1 MAKPD
6 HNLMKSIHCAVNG
19 IKHVY
24 KNEKNFRKHIII
36 SIIVLFVSF
45 YLNLNNTDFAI
56 IIFVMAFVLVSEM
69 INSVI
74 EYTWDKLEP
83 NHHPVVGIIKDAMAG
98 VVLIS
103 SLASIIIG
111 ILIFVKY
118 I

>member
-6 HNLMKSIHCAVNG
+6 HNIIKSITCASRG

-24 KNEKNFRKHIII
+24 KNEKNFRKHIFV
-36 SIIVLFVSF
+36 SIIVLLLSI
-45 YLNLNNTDFAI
+45 YLNLENTDLAI
-56 IIFVMAFVLVSEM
+56 IIFVITFVIVSEM

-98 VVLIS
+98 VVLVS
-103 SLASIIIG
+103 SVASVIIG
-111 ILIFVKY
+111 ILIFIKY